1 MGNQKECFHDIP
13 QNSKDWIS
21 FFAEHST
28 LPLAESEVI
37 IDIFKYCVNIN
48 ENLLGQR
55 DIEIGTNATAS
66 SRGDTDVVMEETL
79 VARVTGHLG
88 SISFTDL
95 IHLKGKI
102 QMNT

>member
-1 MGNQKECFHDIP
+1 MGNQKECFHAIQ

-21 FFAEHST
+21 FAEHST

-55 DIEIGTNATAS
+55 DIEIGTNAIET
-66 SRGDTDVVMEETL
+66 SRGDMDIIMEETL
-79 VARVTGHLG
+79 VPRVTGNLG
-88 SISFTDL
+88 STSFR
-95 IHLKGKI
+95 
-102 QMNT
+102 

>member
-1 MGNQKECFHDIP
+1 MFSCYSAEFKRLD
-13 QNSKDWIS
+13 K

-55 DIEIGTNATAS
+55 DIEIGTNATAT
-66 SRGDTDVVMEETL
+66 GDTDVVMD
-79 VARVTGHLG
+79 VT
-88 SISFTDL
+88 
-95 IHLKGKI
+95 
-102 QMNT
+102 